1 MSRGVNKYLCSVIV
15 AIERVFDVD
24 EVRGS
29 NPLSPTII
37 EFVKEILSYDN
48 ISF

>member
-29 NPLSPTII
+29 NPLSPTKFEII
-37 EFVKEILSYDN
+37 IKE
-48 ISF
+48 